1 MVLEYKLKHIIKA
14 DAVEKA
20 IKQGASDTELA
31 AILGVKIGAVR
42 SQLTRMRKQLGE
54 NKIPLRKGPRKP
66 KPDRKE
72 ADPKDALR
80 LVVMWFG
87 GAENAQKWAE
97 RICVMR
103 QRNKTFLWELQ
114 KIFVDELFSGNI
126 AARKGYVPGFT
137 RLPATRYV
145 VAVLRRAFPE
155 LPWQR
160 SKQAREAAKTAG
172 A

>member
-1 MVLEYKLKHIIKA
+1 MKHIIKA

-20 IKQGASDTELA
+20 IKDGASDAEIAT
-31 AILGVKIGAVR
+31 ILGVKVGAVR

-54 NKIPLRKGPRKP
+54 GKIPLRKGPRKP

-80 LVVMWFG
+80 LVVTWFG

-97 RICVMR
+97 RICEERRASKEFLLKMR
-103 QRNKTFLWELQ
+103 
-114 KIFVDELFSGNI
+114 
-126 AARKGYVPGFT
+126 ARLSAEAVPQMASARGVRFPC
-137 RLPATRYV
+137 LRYV